1 MILPKK
7 FSLIYGILFLTHLLV
22 SAEVYAFSINPMFI
36 SMKPAGAQTRALVTV
51 TNSAPKPM
59 PVRASVSELV
69 MDANGQTKSIPNS
82 NDFIVFP
89 PQAIIAPRGKQ
100 SFRVQWRG
108 QPNLPQGKTY
118 ELTVAQV
125 LAKDNR
131 PQNDKKE
138 TSIQIQLAMAFGA
151 IINMPAATGKPNPV
165 VQSSRISRNKQGKPV
180 LETVIS
186 NNSNQNFM
194 LVQADSTVTVLGAN
208 NQPIWTRTYK
218 PDDIMRNFGL
228 GMVQP
233 NKSRQMQIPLPEL
246 PANLASQAKAAKLEI
261 RPSAK

>member
-1 MILPKK
+1 MLLANFKRRAFLLIL
-7 FSLIYGILFLTHLLV
+7 LTLFLEK
-22 SAEVYAFSINPMFI
+22 SFAFSISPMLI
-36 SMKPAGAQTRALVTV
+36 DMKPTGSQSRSVVTV
-51 TNSAPKPM
+51 TSSSPQPM
-59 PVRASVSELV
+59 PVRASVSELII
-69 MDANGQTKSIPNS
+69 DADGKTRSIIN
-82 NDFIVFP
+82 NKDFIIFP

-108 QPNLPQGKTY
+108 QPNLSQGKTY
-118 ELTVAQV
+118 ELVVAQV

-131 PQNDKKE
+131 PQDDKKE
-138 TSIQIQLAMAFGA
+138 TKLQLQIAMAFGA

-165 VQSSRISRNKQGKPV
+165 VQSSRMTRNRQGKPV

-186 NNSNQNFM
+186 NSSNQNFM
-194 LVQADSTVTVLGAN
+194 LVQADSTVTILGAN

-233 NKSRQMQIPLPEL
+233 NKSRRMQIPLPEL

-261 RPSAK
+261 RPSAR